1 MEINQ
6 PGYNT
11 PQPEHKQS
19 FLNSATAK
27 IIMVGLLTLVLLI
40 PLQYVKSL
48 IWERADRQEDVV
60 TEISDQWGGNVY
72 LYGPVLKVPY
82 TAYEVTEVTDEKT
95 KRVTTTRTANTYYAY
110 FYPEQLK
117 VSSNIDTQPL
127 HRNNYEATVFNA
139 KVSASGKYTAPDF
152 SSQKIN
158 PEVIEW
164 DKAALVLKCN
174 DLKNIDGAANITF
187 NGKEYSLEPV
197 AGNENDSL
205 SELETE
211 AIDLSALKSGE
222 MPFSIGI
229 NYKGSKQLK
238 IAPIGKQTVAEMQ
251 SNWHTPSFTGGFI
264 PNSKT
269 ITDNG
274 FNASWSVSHLNRP
287 FAQQHFGRLPNIDT
301 YAFGVNFLIPVDQ
314 YQQNERAAKYG
325 FLVIGLTFLIFFL
338 IQVMSK
344 INIHIFQYT
353 MIGLA
358 LIMFYTLLISITEHS
373 SFALAYIIAGAS
385 VVAMITLYSVSMLRN
400 IKFPL
405 FIGASLTALYSFIYI
420 IIQLENYALL
430 AGSIG
435 LFLILGAVMFVSRKI
450 DWNQSRLG

>member
-1 MEINQ
+1 METNQ
-6 PGYNT
+6 HGYNN
-11 PQPEHKQS
+11 PQPEQKQG
-19 FLNSATAK
+19 FLHSATAK
-27 IIMVGLLTLVLLI
+27 IIMVGLLTLILLI

-48 IWERADRQEDVV
+48 IWERAERQEDVV
-60 TEISDQWGGNVY
+60 TEISDQWGGSVY
-72 LYGPVLKVPY
+72 LYGPILKVPY
-82 TAYEVTEVTDEKT
+82 TDYEITEVTDEKT
-95 KRVTTTRTANTYYAY
+95 KRVTTTRTASTYYAY

-117 VSSNIDTQPL
+117 VISNIDTQPL

-139 KVSASGKYTAPDF
+139 KVAANGKYIAPDF
-152 SSQKIN
+152 SSRKIDA
-158 PEVIEW
+158 EAIEW
-164 DKAALVLKCN
+164 DKASLVLKCN
-174 DLKNIDGAANITF
+174 NLKNIDGAANITF

-211 AIDLSALKSGE
+211 AIDLSALKTGE

-238 IAPIGKQTVAEMQ
+238 IAPIGKQTVAEMK

-274 FNASWSVSHLNRP
+274 FSASWSVSHLNRP
-287 FAQQHFGRLPNIDT
+287 FAQQHFGRLPDIDS

-373 SFALAYIIAGAS
+373 SFALAYIVAGAS
-385 VVAMITLYSVSMLRN
+385 VVAMITLYSVSILRN

-405 FIGASLTALYSFIYI
+405 FIGTSLTALYSFIYI